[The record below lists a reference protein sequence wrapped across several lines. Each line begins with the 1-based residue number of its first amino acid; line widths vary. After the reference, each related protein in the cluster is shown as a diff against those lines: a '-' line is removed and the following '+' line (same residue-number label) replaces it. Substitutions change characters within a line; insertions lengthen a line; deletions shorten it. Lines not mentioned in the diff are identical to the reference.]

1 MTRAI
6 RQLMALDQLH
16 WLPDD
21 ALAKA
26 DRAGMRVSLEVRTPY
41 LNRELAEFAA
51 TVSERVHGRDGG
63 KALLRGLLAQVAP
76 EAAARCSNDSLRGTG
91 SRLAAGPLGSGSST
105 ASSRTGAPSQRAG
118 STATRPPRL
127 VAEHR
132 GGIRDASA
140 VLWPLL
146 AFGLWLDRERNR
158 DTG

>member
-1 MTRAI
+1 MD
-6 RQLMALDQLH
+6 LDQLH
-16 WLPDD
+16 CLPDD
-21 ALAKA
+21 ALAKT

-41 LNRELAEFAA
+41 LNREVAEFAA

-76 EAAARCSNDSLRGTG
+76 EAAARCSNAVSEAPAADWLRGP
-91 SRLAAGPLGSGSST
+91 LAAVVDRQLEHGSAFSEGWLDRHE
-105 ASSRTGAPSQRAG
+105 AA
-118 STATRPPRL
+118 RL

-146 AFGLWLDRERNR
+146 AFGLWLDRKRDR